1 MGHTDACWARAEG
14 TGGWTWPLSGS
25 PAPLRGARLPQS
37 HWGFSIPP
45 PVWLRELSLGPVGGN
60 HRRCCGAQT
69 PRLILKVQAG
79 TPRVPRSQG
88 WGTLRLARAGA
99 LSVMEG

>member
-1 MGHTDACWARAEG
+1 M
-14 TGGWTWPLSGS
+14 
-25 PAPLRGARLPQS
+25 
-37 HWGFSIPP
+37 
-45 PVWLRELSLGPVGGN
+45 
-60 HRRCCGAQT
+60 